1 MKLYFLNPNNWAEHW
16 TTCAN
21 SPEEAL
27 EQIKEFI
34 KKQTEEENYSD
45 YIWDLFKNATVDN
58 LPKNYTL
65 QEFPLN
71 HVIEGE
77 YS

>member
-1 MKLYFLNPNNWAEHW
+1 MKLYFLNPNDWGEHW

-27 EQIKEFI
+27 EQIKNSI
-34 KKQTEEENYSD
+34 TSNKHSGKYLKK
-45 YIWDLFKNATVDN
+45 LFKDATVDN
-58 LPKNYTL
+58 LPEKYTL
-65 QEFPLN
+65 DEYPLN

-77 YS
+77 FS